1 MIEIKFSGNSIEN
14 IIRQI
19 VAFAE
24 KVEVKE
30 GGKKGGKKETAGG
43 CDIFVGEKQRK

>member
-1 MIEIKFSGNSIEN
+1 MITIEFTGNSIEN

-30 GGKKGGKKETAGG
+30 GGKKNGKAAGPVDNNLG
-43 CDIFVGEKQRK
+43 KGQQK

>member
-1 MIEIKFSGNSIEN
+1 MIEIKFQGNSIEN

-19 VAFAE
+19 AAFAE

-30 GGKKGGKKETAGG
+30 GGKKNGKAAGSRDRDMG
-43 CDIFVGEKQRK
+43 KGQQV